1 MIEQNVNI
9 HLTIN
14 EDS

>member
-9 HLTIN
+9 HLTIY